1 MHDIIGF
8 EKMVDK
14 PLSNEGIFI
23 WNAFEEFTVKNF
35 VKATFL
41 QILKSWFDEIFFCF

>member
-1 MHDIIGF
+1 MQDNIKF

-14 PLSNEGIFI
+14 PLSNEGIFL
-23 WNAFEEFTVKNF
+23 WNAFEEFTDKNF

-41 QILKSWFDEIFFCF
+41 QIKLIS